1 LNFYDHA
8 FRSVASL
15 IGRRKK
21 YASLLVFVV
30 TFVAPIKR
38 QTPPEVTRQLLVNG
52 VIEMSQNQFS
62 LRTSRRY
69 PLLLTLVLFLS
80 VVAHAQAGGGIDTT
94 GTGGRHSIS
103 GRIIF
108 PSGQRADSRL
118 KVRLESSG
126 NGDLNVL
133 ADGNGTFMFR
143 GLTAGSY
150 TVVVEGGDYFETARE
165 TLYIEPT
172 LTDPRS
178 NVAIGPLSRP
188 YVVQIYLKPR
198 DEGAQMKPGVV
209 NAALAN
215 VPKPALDLYDKGVQ
229 AAARGETDQAI
240 DNLTRAIALHP
251 NFGPALNELGV
262 QYLKKGDLDKAAAT
276 FRKVLHLSPEAP
288 EPCLNYGIVLLQQK
302 KFQEA
307 EKQLRDAVV
316 KNQNTYTAHLY
327 LGITLIYVKNYQEAE
342 TQLRKAVT
350 LGGPKAGQAHYYLG
364 GLYWQTGKHKEAAD
378 ELETFLK
385 LEPKAPNADKL
396 RNTIKELRN
405 KS

>member
-1 LNFYDHA
+1 
-8 FRSVASL
+8 
-15 IGRRKK
+15 
-21 YASLLVFVV
+21 
-30 TFVAPIKR
+30 
-38 QTPPEVTRQLLVNG
+38 
-52 VIEMSQNQFS
+52 MSQKPFD
-62 LRTSRRY
+62 LRTSCRY
-69 PLLLTLVLFLS
+69 PLLLTLLLS
-80 VVAHAQAGGGIDTT
+80 MAVVADAQAGGGIDTT

-118 KVRLESSG
+118 KVKLESSG

-150 TVVVEGGDYFETARE
+150 TVVVEGGDYFDTARE
-165 TLYIEPT
+165 TIYIEPT

-188 YVVQIYLKPR
+188 YVVQIYLRPK
-198 DEGAQMKPGVV
+198 DETAPTKPGVL
-209 NAALAN
+209 NAALASI
-215 VPKPALDLYDKGVQ
+215 PKAALELYDKGVQ
-229 AAARGETDQAI
+229 AAGRGETDVAI
-240 DNLTRAIALHP
+240 DNLRRAIVLYP

-262 QYLKKGDLDKAAAT
+262 QYMKKGELDKAAEALQ
-276 FRKVLHLSPEAP
+276 KVLQLSPEAA

-302 KFQEA
+302 KFTDA

-316 KNQNTYTAHLY
+316 KNPNTYTAHLY
-327 LGITLIYVKNYQEAE
+327 FGITLIYVKNYPDAE

-350 LGGPKAGQAHYYLG
+350 IGGPKASQAHYYLG

-385 LEPKAPNADKL
+385 LEPKAANADKL
-396 RNTIKELRN
+396 RTTIRELRN
-405 KS
+405 KSD